1 MQEDSRFLRRIAI
14 GAILVLLAGRSWGQ
28 VPKIMGQQRPGTVQ
42 DWDQRI
48 KTAEERLRA
57 GDFKKAQSIAEGL
70 VWEMVHTIESGPGA
84 GPILG
89 ETLLLRALGFAGRGK
104 MREALWDWSAAC
116 VMNPKLTNADLVAY
130 GPAGEALLKES
141 EQQGIPKT
149 SDGKPRAAS
158 APKVEGEVSRPVQ
171 TKGESP
177 NYPKA
182 LHTLCAQGTVV
193 LEGVVDE
200 KGYVVAPALVSS
212 TSPIFTLATLEAL
225 RTWRFKPAVYQGKPV
240 AVYYTL
246 TQDFEIP
253 RCLNPAAVAV
263 QGKKKG

>member
-1 MQEDSRFLRRIAI
+1 
-14 GAILVLLAGRSWGQ
+14 
-28 VPKIMGQQRPGTVQ
+28 MGQQRPGTVQ

-57 GDFKKAQSIAEGL
+57 GDFKKAQSISEGL

-158 APKVEGEVSRPVQ
+158 APKVEGGVSRPVQ

-193 LEGVVDE
+193 LESVVDE

-246 TQDFEIP
+246 TQGFEIP
-253 RCLNPAAVAV
+253 HCLNPAAVAV
-263 QGKKKG
+263 QGKKNG